1 MPRASAALLV
11 VPLLVA
17 TACGSGGPAKRSAAG
32 PSPSP
37 SITVPGL
44 VSSTGAVP
52 AGYLDRVDAT
62 CATSLDELHRRGP
75 APDVPADPSR
85 LTAKQLRA
93 AAPYLQAGADVQRT
107 ASTAVGRL
115 PAPAT
120 GADVWAVFRIA
131 VARFAAGTQGEA
143 VAAKAG
149 DVGRFLGAAK
159 RLLALRTKVL
169 ESGLAVGLGAGTA
182 CARLF

>member
-1 MPRASAALLV
+1 MPRALAVLLV
-11 VPLLVA
+11 VPLLAA
-17 TACGSGGPAKRSAAG
+17 TACGGGGSAKRSAAG

-52 AGYLDRVDAT
+52 ADYLRRVDAT
-62 CATSLDELHRRGP
+62 CAGSLDELHRRGP
-75 APDVPADPSR
+75 APAVPADPSR
-85 LTAKQLRA
+85 LTAKELRA
-93 AAPYLQAGADVQRT
+93 AAAYLQAGADVQRT
-107 ASTAVGRL
+107 ASTAVGRF

-120 GADVWAVFRIA
+120 GGDAWAVFRTA
-131 VARFAAGTQGEA
+131 VGQFAAGTQGEA
-143 VAAKAG
+143 DAAKAG
-149 DVGRFLGAAK
+149 DVGRFLAAAQ